1 MDDPQKL
8 MAAVWQ
14 SVHTIVE
21 EEANKLGKEASPAFI
36 SSLAEVVYSQMGTMS
51 ADLEAFASH
60 GKRGGISMED
70 VKLCARR
77 NDSLHELLSEAAKE
91 LKK

>member
-1 MDDPQKL
+1 MDNSQKL

-14 SVHTIVE
+14 SVRTIVE
-21 EEANKLGKEASPAFI
+21 EEANKLGKEVSPTFT
-36 SSLAEVVYSQMGTMS
+36 SSLAEVVYSQM
-51 ADLEAFASH
+51 EAFASH
-60 GKRGGISMED
+60 GKRAGISMED

-77 NDSLHELLSEAAKE
+77 NDSLHELLREAAKE

>member
-1 MDDPQKL
+1 MDNSQKL

-14 SVHTIVE
+14 SVRTIVE
-21 EEANKLGKEASPAFI
+21 EEANKLGKEVSPTFT
-36 SSLAEVVYSQMGTMS
+36 SSLAEVVYSQMGIMAT
-51 ADLEAFASH
+51 DLEAFASH
-60 GKRGGISMED
+60 GKRAGISMED

-77 NDSLHELLSEAAKE
+77 NDSLHELLREAAKE